1 MTENTV
7 ALLGSTGS
15 IGKQTIEVIR
25 ALGMRVSLLSANKN
39 VDAVE
44 KQVREFSPRAAVMVD
59 ADAAREL
66 KTRLAD
72 TDTKVYGGADALCR
86 CVSECDADVV
96 VNAVVGFAGLA
107 PSVAAINAGKRLAL
121 ANKES
126 LVAGG
131 SFVTE
136 LARSRGVEIFPI
148 DSEHSAIFQCM
159 LASSDRASEVEK
171 ILLTGSGG
179 PFRGR
184 KLSELAAVTPE
195 QAVKHPTW
203 NMGRKIS
210 VDSAT
215 LMNKGLEVIEAVR
228 LFNVAPEKI
237 EVVIHKESIVHSM
250 VRFKDCAVIAQL
262 SYPDMRLPIS
272 YALTYPGREYSEL
285 TPIDFASLGTLSFE
299 KPDIDTFKCLG
310 YAYDALKMG
319 GNATAVLNG
328 ANEEA
333 VARFLRRE
341 IGFCDIPRCI
351 EAALEHYTDTDS
363 SFDGIVEAD
372 RQGRRIAAAF

>member
-1 MTENTV
+1 MKENTV

-15 IGKQTIEVIR
+15 IGTQTMEVIR

-39 VDAVE
+39 VDEVE
-44 KQVREFSPRAAVMVD
+44 KQVREFSPHAAVMTD
-59 ADAAREL
+59 AAAAREL
-66 KTRLAD
+66 KTRVAD
-72 TDTKVYGGADALCR
+72 TDTVVYGGADALCK
-86 CVSECDADVV
+86 CVSECDADVI

-179 PFRGR
+179 PFRGK
-184 KLSELAAVTPE
+184 KLSELAGVTPE

-228 LFNVAPEKI
+228 LFNVSPETI

-272 YALTYPGREYSEL
+272 YALTYPSRKYSEL

-299 KPDIDTFKCLG
+299 KPDLDTFKCLG

-333 VARFLRRE
+333 VARFLNRE

-351 EAALEHYTDTDS
+351 EAALEHYTDTDD

-372 RQGRRIAAAF
+372 RQGRRAASMF